1 MSNNN
6 DNRFVA
12 LLQIFAD
19 AGYRVEAGAES
30 GQACLK
36 AYAPDGTSVKVTGST
51 PLDAALR
58 LADGL
63 GVDVNEQMTNHH

>member
-1 MSNNN
+1 MSKN
-6 DNRFVA
+6 NRFVEM
-12 LLQIFAD
+12 LQIFAD

-30 GQACLK
+30 GEACLK
-36 AYAPDGTSVKVTGST
+36 AYAPDGTWVKVIGPT

-63 GVDVNEQMTNHH
+63 GVDVSEHMANHH